1 MNAFLRTYC
10 SCCFKRQDPTF
21 DYDEIDDLEFE
32 QLLNSSFQQKTVWD
46 SITGMFR
53 WNYTA
58 VPTYDTDLVGEVE
71 ESAREYTREEVNA
84 ITLRATRTEHVQI
97 PSSIPPMS
105 NQQLSSHEQSVAEKS
120 WRETDP
126 LHAHRVN
133 TPTLTP
139 IERAVRAAVEDL
151 SPTSTGILD
160 VQPTT
165 DPNAEFLLN
174 SESLGKS
181 PDDEQ
186 FDPKL
191 LQILTKKSGN

>member
-71 ESAREYTREEVNA
+71 ESAREYTREEVSA
-84 ITLRATRTEHVQI
+84 ITLRATKTEQVQI
-97 PSSIPPMS
+97 PSSIAPMS
-105 NQQLSSHEQSVAEKS
+105 SHQLSSNGKSIVEKS

-133 TPTLTP
+133 SPTLTP
-139 IERAVRAAVEDL
+139 IEKAVRAAVEDA
-151 SPTSTGILD
+151 SPASTGILELE
-160 VQPTT
+160 PSP
-165 DPNAEFLLN
+165 DPNAEFLLHA
-174 SESLGKS
+174 EALGKS

-191 LQILTKKSGN
+191 LQLLTKKPGN